1 MSEQDQPKQPAQLG
15 LVRPFI
21 LTGGRTTSS
30 RPELRWETLVE
41 ALPDRG
47 FLAKASEQR
56 ALLSLSDRPTSV
68 AELSAYMHLPTQVVA
83 ILVGD
88 LLDLGAIRLHQTD
101 PVEIELSALTRM
113 IQRVRAL

>member
-1 MSEQDQPKQPAQLG
+1 VSVEETPKQLG
-15 LVRPFI
+15 LIRPFI
-21 LTGGRTTSS
+21 LTGGRTSTT

-41 ALPDRG
+41 SLADRAR
-47 FLAKASEQR
+47 LAKTTEQR
-56 ALLSLSDRPTSV
+56 SLLSQTDHPVSI
-68 AELSAYMHLPTQVVA
+68 AELSAYLHLPTQVVA

-88 LLDLGAIRLHQTD
+88 LLDMGAIRIHQTD